1 MSTENY
7 QNMLKEIR
15 NKIINNQLKYK
26 NTIIIGD
33 NSSGKSEVL
42 KSLFEDN
49 KEGYYFIDSVNR
61 SFDFTKVS
69 SLNGLELGSYKKIA
83 ERRVNDE
90 KNFNLEDSFDVFG
103 DGNGSIEQV
112 YFNYDKRVK
121 SLFKEFLNIDFNIE
135 MKDNLIIGKKP
146 FLKIGNE
153 FEKLSSGFQAI
164 IRMLLEICYFEDN
177 LEKDIKNPVVVIDEI
192 NEFLSS
198 KNEEK
203 ILPFLKRNFSQMNFI
218 VTTHSPDII
227 ASSDEF
233 NIIALK
239 NNNYQCLDG
248 NDYISVTDVREIFA
262 EIYDINDDDKADD
275 IEFTLRNLLNLK
287 ISNAWTDIEENKL
300 NLVDENILSNAQK
313 LLLTQIKSW

>member
-7 QNMLKEIR
+7 QNMLNEIS
-15 NKIINNQLKYK
+15 NKILYNKLKYK

-33 NSSGKSEVL
+33 NSSGKSDVL

-69 SLNGLELGSYKKIA
+69 SLKGLELGSYKKVV
-83 ERRVNDE
+83 ERRIDDE

-103 DGNGSIEQV
+103 NGTGAIEQV

-121 SLFKEFLNIDFNIE
+121 LLFKELLDIDVNIE
-135 MKDNLIIGKKP
+135 IKDNIIIGKKP

-153 FEKLSSGFQAI
+153 FGKLSSGFQAI
-164 IRMLLEICYFEDN
+164 IRMFLEICYFEDT
-177 LEKDIKNPVVVIDEI
+177 LEKDIKNPVVVIDEV

-203 ILPFLKRNFSQMNFI
+203 ILPFLKRNFKQMNFI

-227 ASSDEF
+227 ASSEEF

-239 NNNYQCLDG
+239 SNNYQCLDG
-248 NDYISVTDVREIFA
+248 NDYISITDVREIFA
-262 EIYDINDDDKADD
+262 EIYDIKDDDKADD

-287 ISNAWTDIEENKL
+287 ISNVWTDIEENKL
-300 NLVDENILSNAQK
+300 KLINENILSNAQK
-313 LLLTQIKSW
+313 LLLAQIKSW

>member
-7 QNMLKEIR
+7 QNMLKEIS
-15 NKIINNQLKYK
+15 NKILNNKLKYK

-42 KSLFEDN
+42 KSLFEYK

-69 SLNGLELGSYKKIA
+69 SLKGLELGSYKKVV
-83 ERRVNDE
+83 ERRVDDV

-121 SLFKEFLNIDFNIE
+121 SLFKELLNIDFNIE
-135 MKDNLIIGKKP
+135 IKDNLIIGKKP
-146 FLKIGNE
+146 LLKIGNE

-164 IRMLLEICYFEDN
+164 IRILLEICYFEDS
-177 LEKDIKNPVVVIDEI
+177 LEKDIKNPFVVIDEV

-203 ILPFLKRNFSQMNFI
+203 MLPFLKKNFKQMNFI

-227 ASSDEF
+227 ASSEEF

-239 NNNYQCLDG
+239 SNNYQCLDG
-248 NDYISVTDVREIFA
+248 NDYRSVTDVREIFA
-262 EIYDINDDDKADD
+262 EIYDIKDDDKADH

-287 ISNAWTDIEENKL
+287 ISNAWTDIEEHKL
-300 NLVDENILSNAQK
+300 KLINENRLSNAQK